1 MVSRRKPRQ
10 YPRTARLN
18 QLLREILADELE
30 QVDDDRL
37 ELLSVVSV
45 DVDADLHRAV
55 VYFDSLQGSEGD
67 EVVLEALDEHRKRL
81 RQAVGRQARIKRV
94 PELDFRPDPAV
105 REGSHIEEILADLG
119 PRVDVEVPD
128 VYRERDA
135 EPIAD
140 ADAGHLRPTAVDPAV
155 APRRIV
161 DDDADDANHDAHH
174 DADETDGA
182 GPDRP

>member
-30 QVDDDRL
+30 QIDDDRL
-37 ELLSVVSV
+37 EFLSIVSI
-45 DVDADLHRAV
+45 DVDSDLHRAV

-67 EVVLEALDEHRKRL
+67 DVVLEALDEHRKRL

-94 PELDFRPDPAV
+94 PELVFRPDPAV
-105 REGSHIEEILADLG
+105 REGSHIEEILAELG
-119 PRVDVEVPD
+119 PITEVEVPD

-135 EPIAD
+135 EPVVD
-140 ADAGHLRPTAVDPAV
+140 APLSSMRPSPVPPAAEPPS
-155 APRRIV
+155 APRPGLDPSP
-161 DDDADDANHDAHH
+161 DDSPDDEPAGDAS
-174 DADETDGA
+174 
-182 GPDRP
+182 